1 MNKGAAGRKSR
12 RGAAPDAPA
21 GAASGA
27 LQPDSDGFREAQTP
41 CARTPRA
48 YVVYASLGG
57 HEGPAGDAAG
67 SDPTGMRSV
76 ARLGDRTMA
85 DEGEIL
91 VLDTSDADE
100 SSVRAELELMY
111 IILSKLMPILRI
123 KDTRTGKP
131 LTITELREDA
141 IKIRSSDDF
150 QAVVNEIRAETEE
163 NGDGDREAAQR

>member
-1 MNKGAAGRKSR
+1 
-12 RGAAPDAPA
+12 
-21 GAASGA
+21 
-27 LQPDSDGFREAQTP
+27 
-41 CARTPRA
+41 
-48 YVVYASLGG
+48 
-57 HEGPAGDAAG
+57 
-67 SDPTGMRSV
+67 
-76 ARLGDRTMA
+76 MA

-163 NGDGDREAAQR
+163 NGDGDHEAAQR

>member
-1 MNKGAAGRKSR
+1 
-12 RGAAPDAPA
+12 
-21 GAASGA
+21 
-27 LQPDSDGFREAQTP
+27 
-41 CARTPRA
+41 
-48 YVVYASLGG
+48 
-57 HEGPAGDAAG
+57 
-67 SDPTGMRSV
+67 
-76 ARLGDRTMA
+76 MA

-123 KDTRTGKP
+123 KNTRTGKP
-131 LTITELREDA
+131 LTIKELREDA
-141 IKIRSSDDF
+141 IKTRSSDDF

>member
-1 MNKGAAGRKSR
+1 
-12 RGAAPDAPA
+12 
-21 GAASGA
+21 
-27 LQPDSDGFREAQTP
+27 
-41 CARTPRA
+41 
-48 YVVYASLGG
+48 
-57 HEGPAGDAAG
+57 
-67 SDPTGMRSV
+67 
-76 ARLGDRTMA
+76 MA

-163 NGDGDREAAQR
+163 NGDGDREAAQH

>member
-1 MNKGAAGRKSR
+1 
-12 RGAAPDAPA
+12 
-21 GAASGA
+21 
-27 LQPDSDGFREAQTP
+27 
-41 CARTPRA
+41 
-48 YVVYASLGG
+48 
-57 HEGPAGDAAG
+57 
-67 SDPTGMRSV
+67 
-76 ARLGDRTMA
+76 MA